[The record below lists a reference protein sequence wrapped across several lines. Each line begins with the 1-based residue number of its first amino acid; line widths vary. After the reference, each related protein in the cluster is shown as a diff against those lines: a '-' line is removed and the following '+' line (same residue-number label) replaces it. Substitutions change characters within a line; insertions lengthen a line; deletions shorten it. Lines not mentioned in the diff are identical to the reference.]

1 MMDFVLEAWVSSI
14 IEGKKLQ
21 WMMGKGEPWQP
32 GEKLKLLFAGYNGTR
47 NTGSDVRV
55 EEMLRQIRRI
65 LGPENVDLSMMTFN
79 FDRSRGY
86 FEGTSQVR
94 LPDIFPPFLASEV
107 PKHHGVVACEGS
119 MFKSKFANAL
129 ATMMI
134 GSLGIAAAENKLS
147 IGYGAEAGHMDPLV
161 AKMCGRYCRNSLVI
175 TRNDESRK
183 ILRELGVPTELGTDT
198 AWTFEPLG
206 AEYGQKALHD
216 VGWDGKTPVLVVCPI
231 NPFEWPVKAS
241 VAKAALHSLA
251 GAYKD
256 SHYRGPY
263 FHNAGPEANRANEHY
278 LSSIAKAVAAFR
290 QKRSVFVIMA
300 ATERMDARACGRI
313 SEKLGGVPVLTSDDY
328 NMYQMVSI
336 LRACR
341 MMVSSRYHGIVTSM
355 PALVASAGITMDE
368 RIRNLM
374 NERGHQELLMNVDD
388 PDLEARTLAAIE
400 ILDRDGERIADG
412 IARSVVRNLKLM
424 ARMGVYFE
432 EEVQRRYPEFPNAAR
447 RMELGGLPAADER
460 GVEGIGGGVRVGLV
474 FELGIPDRP
483 DSHVIPGTDSC
494 QPGEER
500 GQRCSSGTSR
510 RAGGPADRAAV
521 AGSGAGGAGLSA
533 ATAAEKGRPLR
544 VAGA

>member
-14 IEGKKLQ
+14 IETKKVQ
-21 WMMGKGEPWQP
+21 WMMGKREPWHP

-86 FEGTSQVR
+86 FDGTSQVR
-94 LPDIFPPFLASEV
+94 LPDIFPPFLANEV

-147 IGYGAEAGHMDPLV
+147 VGYGAEAGHMDPLV
-161 AKMCGRYCRNSLVI
+161 AKMCGRYCHNSLVI
-175 TRNDESRK
+175 TRNEESRK

-206 AEYGQKALHD
+206 AEYGQKALRH
-216 VGWDGKTPVLVVCPI
+216 VGWDGQTPVLVVCPI

-241 VAKAALHSLA
+241 VAKAALHSLT
-251 GAYKD
+251 GAYKE

-263 FHNAGPEANRANEHY
+263 FHNAGPDADRAYEHY

-290 QKRSVFVIMA
+290 QKRNVFVIMA
-300 ATERMDARACGRI
+300 ATERMDARACRRI

-328 NMYQMVSI
+328 NMYQLVSI

-355 PALVASAGITMDE
+355 PALVPSAGITMDE

-388 PDLEARTLAAIE
+388 ADLEERTLKALE
-400 ILDRDGERIADG
+400 ILDREGERIADG
-412 IARSVVRNLKLM
+412 IARTVVKNLKLM

-432 EEVQRRYPEFPNAAR
+432 EEVQRRYQEFPTR
-447 RMELGGLPAADER
+447 RGEWSWEDYLPPMSGGLR
-460 GVEGIGGGVRVGLV
+460 QLI
-474 FELGIPDRP
+474 
-483 DSHVIPGTDSC
+483 
-494 QPGEER
+494 
-500 GQRCSSGTSR
+500 
-510 RAGGPADRAAV
+510 
-521 AGSGAGGAGLSA
+521 
-533 ATAAEKGRPLR
+533 TAYS
-544 VAGA
+544 

>member
-14 IEGKKLQ
+14 IEGKKIQ
-21 WMMGKGEPWQP
+21 WMMGKREPWQA
-32 GEKLKLLFAGYNGTR
+32 GEKLELLFAGYNGTR

-65 LGPENVDLSMMTFN
+65 LGPENVDLTMMTFN

-94 LPDIFPPFLASEV
+94 LPDIFPPFLANEV
-107 PKHHGVVACEGS
+107 PRHHGVVACEGS

-147 IGYGAEAGHMDPLV
+147 VGYGAEAGQMDPMV
-161 AKMCGRYCRNSLVI
+161 AKMCGRYCKNSLVI
-175 TRNDESRK
+175 TRNNESRN
-183 ILRELGVPTELGTDT
+183 ILRDLGVPTELGTDT

-206 AEYGQKALHD
+206 AEYGQKALRD
-216 VGWDGKTPVLVVCPI
+216 VGWDGKTPVLAVCPI

-241 VAKAALHSLA
+241 VAKAALHSLT
-251 GAYKD
+251 GAYKE

-263 FHNAGPEANRANEHY
+263 FHNAGPDADRAYDHY
-278 LSSIAKAVAAFR
+278 LTSIANAVAAFR
-290 QKRSVFVIMA
+290 RKKSVFVIMA
-300 ATERMDARACGRI
+300 ATERMDARPCRRI

-341 MMVSSRYHGIVTSM
+341 WMVSSRYHGIVTSM

-374 NERGHQELLMNVDD
+374 TERGHPELLMNVDD
-388 PDLEARTLAAIE
+388 LDLEARTLTALE

-412 IARSVVRNLKLM
+412 IARTVVRNLKLM

-432 EEVQRRYPEFPNAAR
+432 EEVQRRYPEFPTRRGEWSWEDYLPPMSDGLRELVNAY
-447 RMELGGLPAADER
+447 G
-460 GVEGIGGGVRVGLV
+460 
-474 FELGIPDRP
+474 
-483 DSHVIPGTDSC
+483 
-494 QPGEER
+494 
-500 GQRCSSGTSR
+500 
-510 RAGGPADRAAV
+510 
-521 AGSGAGGAGLSA
+521 
-533 ATAAEKGRPLR
+533 
-544 VAGA
+544 

>member
-14 IEGKKLQ
+14 IEGKKVQ
-21 WMMGKGEPWQP
+21 WMMGKREPWQP
-32 GEKLKLLFAGYNGTR
+32 GEKLRLLFAGYNGTR

-55 EEMLRQIRRI
+55 EEMLRQVRRI

-94 LPDIFPPFLASEV
+94 LPDIFPPFLANEV

-129 ATMMI
+129 TTMMI
-134 GSLGIAAAENKLS
+134 GSLGIASAENKLS

-161 AKMCGRYCRNSLVI
+161 AKMCERYCRNSLVI

-183 ILRELGVPTELGTDT
+183 ILREMGVPTELGTDT

-206 AEYGQKALHD
+206 AEYGQKALRD
-216 VGWDGKTPVLVVCPI
+216 VGWHGKTPVLVVCPI

-241 VAKAALHSLA
+241 VAKAALHSLT
-251 GAYKD
+251 GAYKE

-263 FHNAGPEANRANEHY
+263 FHNAGPEADRAYEYY

-290 QKRSVFVIMA
+290 QKKNVFVIMA
-300 ATERMDARACGRI
+300 ATERMDARACRRI
-313 SEKLGGVPVLTSDDY
+313 SEKLGEVPVLTSDDY
-328 NMYQMVSI
+328 NMYQLVSI

-341 MMVSSRYHGIVTSM
+341 MMLSSRYHGIVTSM
-355 PALVASAGITMDE
+355 PALVPSAGITMDE

-374 NERGHQELLMNVDD
+374 NERGHPELLMYVDD
-388 PDLEARTLAAIE
+388 PDLEARTLEALD
-400 ILDRDGERIADG
+400 ILDQDGERIADG

-432 EEVQRRYPEFPNAAR
+432 EEVQRRYPEFPTRRGEWSWEDYLPPMSDGLKQLVAAY
-447 RMELGGLPAADER
+447 G
-460 GVEGIGGGVRVGLV
+460 
-474 FELGIPDRP
+474 
-483 DSHVIPGTDSC
+483 
-494 QPGEER
+494 
-500 GQRCSSGTSR
+500 
-510 RAGGPADRAAV
+510 
-521 AGSGAGGAGLSA
+521 
-533 ATAAEKGRPLR
+533 
-544 VAGA
+544 

>member
-1 MMDFVLEAWVSSI
+1 MMDFVLEAWVSGI

-21 WMMGKGEPWQP
+21 WMAGKREPWQP

-94 LPDIFPPFLASEV
+94 LPDIFPPFLANEV

-147 IGYGAEAGHMDPLV
+147 VGYGAEAGAMDPLV
-161 AKMCGRYCRNSLVI
+161 AKMCGRYCRNSLII

-206 AEYGQKALHD
+206 AEYGQKALRD
-216 VGWDGKTPVLVVCPI
+216 VGWDGTTPVLVVCPI

-241 VAKAALHSLA
+241 VAKAALHSLT
-251 GAYKD
+251 GAYKE

-263 FHNAGPEANRANEHY
+263 FHNAGPEADRAYGHY
-278 LSSIAKAVAAFR
+278 VNSIAKAVAAFR
-290 QKRSVFVIMA
+290 QRQNVFVIMA
-300 ATERMDARACGRI
+300 ATERMDARPCQRI

-328 NMYQMVSI
+328 NMYQLVSI

-374 NERGHQELLMNVDD
+374 NERSHQELLMNVDD
-388 PDLEARTLAAIE
+388 PDLEARTLAALE
-400 ILDRDGERIADG
+400 ILARDGERIADG
-412 IARSVVRNLKLM
+412 IARTVVRNLKMM

-432 EEVQRRYPEFPNAAR
+432 EEVRRRYPEFPTR
-447 RMELGGLPAADER
+447 KGEWGWEDYLPPMSGGLHKLIETY
-460 GVEGIGGGVRVGLV
+460 
-474 FELGIPDRP
+474 
-483 DSHVIPGTDSC
+483 S
-494 QPGEER
+494 
-500 GQRCSSGTSR
+500 
-510 RAGGPADRAAV
+510 
-521 AGSGAGGAGLSA
+521 
-533 ATAAEKGRPLR
+533 
-544 VAGA
+544 

>member
-1 MMDFVLEAWVSSI
+1 MMDLMLEAWVSGI
-14 IEGKKLQ
+14 IETKKVQ
-21 WMMGKGEPWQP
+21 WMMGKREPWQP

-94 LPDIFPPFLASEV
+94 LPDIFPPFLANEV

-147 IGYGAEAGHMDPLV
+147 VGYGAEAGHMDPLV
-161 AKMCGRYCRNSLVI
+161 AKMCGRYCKNSLVI
-175 TRNDESRK
+175 TRNNESRK

-198 AWTFEPLG
+198 AWTFEPMG
-206 AEYGQKALHD
+206 AEYGQKALRD

-241 VAKAALHSLA
+241 VAKAALRTLT
-251 GAYKD
+251 GAYKE

-263 FHNAGPEANRANEHY
+263 FHNAGPAADRAYEHY

-290 QKRSVFVIMA
+290 QKRNVFVILA
-300 ATERMDARACGRI
+300 ATERMDARACRRI

-328 NMYQMVSI
+328 NMYQLVSI

-355 PALVASAGITMDE
+355 PALVPSAGITMDE

-374 NERGHQELLMNVDD
+374 NERGHPELLMNVDD
-388 PDLEARTLAAIE
+388 PDLEERTLAAIE

-412 IARSVVRNLKLM
+412 IARTVVRNLKLM

-432 EEVQRRYPEFPNAAR
+432 EEVQRRYPDFPTRRGEWSWEDYLPPMSEELKQLVAAY
-447 RMELGGLPAADER
+447 
-460 GVEGIGGGVRVGLV
+460 
-474 FELGIPDRP
+474 
-483 DSHVIPGTDSC
+483 S
-494 QPGEER
+494 
-500 GQRCSSGTSR
+500 
-510 RAGGPADRAAV
+510 
-521 AGSGAGGAGLSA
+521 
-533 ATAAEKGRPLR
+533 
-544 VAGA
+544 

>member
-1 MMDFVLEAWVSSI
+1 MMDFFLETWMSSI
-14 IEGKKLQ
+14 IEGKKIQ
-21 WMMGKGEPWQP
+21 WMMGKREPWQP

-65 LGPENVDLSMMTFN
+65 LGPDNVDLSMMTFN

-86 FEGTSQVR
+86 FEGTTQVR
-94 LPDIFPPFLASEV
+94 LPDIFPPFLANEV

-147 IGYGAEAGHMDPLV
+147 VGYGAEAGQMDPMI

-175 TRNDESRK
+175 TRNNESRN

-198 AWTFEPLG
+198 AWTFEPLA
-206 AEYGQKALHD
+206 AEYGQKALRD
-216 VGWDGKTPVLVVCPI
+216 IGWDGKTPVLVVCPI

-241 VAKAALHSLA
+241 VAKATLHSLT
-251 GAYKD
+251 GAYKE

-263 FHNAGPEANRANEHY
+263 FHNAGPEADRAYEHY
-278 LSSIAKAVAAFR
+278 LTSIANAVDAFR
-290 QKRSVFVIMA
+290 KKKNVFVIMV
-300 ATERMDARACGRI
+300 ATERMDARACRRI
-313 SEKLGGVPVLTSDDY
+313 SEKLGGVPELTSDDY
-328 NMYQMVSI
+328 NMYQLVSI

-374 NERGHQELLMNVDD
+374 NERGHKDLLMNVDD
-388 PDLEARTLAAIE
+388 PDLEARTLAALE

-412 IARSVVRNLKLM
+412 IARTVVRNLKLM

-432 EEVQRRYPEFPNAAR
+432 EEVQRRYPEFPMR
-447 RMELGGLPAADER
+447 RGEWSWEDYLPPMGEGLR
-460 GVEGIGGGVRVGLV
+460 GLV
-474 FELGIPDRP
+474 
-483 DSHVIPGTDSC
+483 
-494 QPGEER
+494 
-500 GQRCSSGTSR
+500 
-510 RAGGPADRAAV
+510 
-521 AGSGAGGAGLSA
+521 
-533 ATAAEKGRPLR
+533 TAYS
-544 VAGA
+544 